1 MTTDFRIEEMIY
13 MMKKISLDIT
23 TQLESNLKETGM
35 SGGQVYF
42 MVYML
47 RHNSIGTYITE
58 LSREIGISKPTLS
71 ALIKKLK
78 EKKYIYFKEHPKDA
92 RKKKVIPTEKMIAEG
107 KKLIKQAEQLEAEIF
122 SSLDSQEKDQLWNLE
137 QKVLAQL
144 SRMEENKMKEDRRNL
159 YREKNITTA

>member
-23 TQLESNLKETGM
+23 TQLESNLKETDM

-47 RHNSIGTYITE
+47 RHHSNGTYITE

-78 EKKYIYFKEHPKDA
+78 EKKYIYFKEHQKA
-92 RKKKVIPTEKMIAEG
+92 RMASWYPG
-107 KKLIKQAEQLEAEIF
+107 
-122 SSLDSQEKDQLWNLE
+122 
-137 QKVLAQL
+137 AQL
-144 SRMEENKMKEDRRNL
+144 LESNLVRYTAKDVNDLMVAKMFMTE
-159 YREKNITTA
+159 I